1 MKGIDILT
9 SKQFN
14 REQLDLILKTAEKY
28 EEAVK
33 AGQVIR
39 DLEGLVVATLFF
51 EPSTRTRLSFET
63 AANRLSARVITVSE
77 PSSSS
82 ISKGETLED
91 MIRVV
96 DGYADV
102 IVMRNPVKGSAQ
114 VAADNAVHPVINAG
128 DGAGQHPTQALLD
141 LYTIVKERGGLSNM
155 TVTMLGDL
163 KFGRTVHSL
172 SYFMALYGNRMIFA
186 SPESLKMPEE
196 ITRELRDS
204 GAQVEETG
212 DVEAALAQS
221 DIVYVTRV
229 QRERFSDP
237 AEYEK
242 VKGGYI
248 LDGALLAKA
257 KPGITILHPL
267 PRVGEIA
274 TEVDDYSGA
283 AYFRQAHNGL
293 YVRMALL
300 GLVTGRAA

>member
-1 MKGIDILT
+1 MKGTDILT
-9 SKQFN
+9 SKQFS

-141 LYTIVKERGGLSNM
+141 LYTILKERGTLSGM

-172 SYFMALYGNRMIFA
+172 SYFMALYGNRMVFA

-196 ITRELRDS
+196 ITRELRQG
-204 GAQVEETG
+204 GAQVEEIG
-212 DVEAALAQS
+212 DVEVALAQS

-229 QRERFSDP
+229 QRERFADP

-242 VKGGYI
+242 VKSAYI
-248 LDGALLAKA
+248 LDKALLAKA

-274 TEVDDYSGA
+274 PEVDDYAGA

-300 GLVTGRAA
+300 GLVTGRAS